1 MRDCAVQLVLVAVAT
16 AFTSQSS
23 SIIGPSSTD
32 SRRAADLARAGG
44 LPGLNRQSSIVNLQF
59 LPGHRTLLDAHNAY
73 PDQGRFADRIDVA
86 LAPGLPV
93 AIEQDVAWCR
103 SAGGAL
109 APLVSH
115 EATCVGGEPT
125 LEAYFFERVRPIME
139 AALTEGPSGDWP
151 LITLNLDFKT
161 NEPEHHAAV
170 WTLLARYERWLTTAP
185 KLANAATV
193 APLQVGPLLVLTGS
207 SDVQQQTFHDAVAN
221 DGRLLVFGAIAG
233 IAAPESDATALPRAT
248 PATNYRRWWN
258 HPWSV
263 VEREGQRAAGDWTP
277 ADAARLQAIVADAHA
292 HGLWVRF
299 YTLNG
304 LAGDREGW
312 TASYN
317 FGSLDAARLRWRAA
331 IDASVDFIA
340 TDQYAEFA
348 QLRP

>member
-1 MRDCAVQLVLVAVAT
+1 
-16 AFTSQSS
+16 
-23 SIIGPSSTD
+23 
-32 SRRAADLARAGG
+32 
-44 LPGLNRQSSIVNLQF
+44 
-59 LPGHRTLLDAHNAY
+59 LLDAHNAY

-86 LAPGLPV
+86 LATGLPV

-139 AALTEGPSGDWP
+139 AALTEGPSADWP

-170 WTLLARYERWLTTAP
+170 STLLARYERWLTTAP

-207 SDVQQQTFHDAVAN
+207 SDVQQQTFHDAIAT

-263 VEREGQRAAGDWTP
+263 VEGEGQRAAGDWTP
-277 ADAARLQAIVADAHA
+277 ADAARLQAVVADAHA
-292 HGLWVRF
+292 RGLWVRF

-340 TDQYAEFA
+340 TDQYVEFA
-348 QLRP
+348 QLRH